1 MGCEMRNA
9 VVVGLVSGILAVC
22 AGWARAQTINLSTG
36 LNGSGNVIT
45 TSGVSDAN
53 WTVDQSGGG
62 TAAAQTVFPGSP
74 DWGPP
79 GGGET
84 GWVANDNNSDWIARD
99 ASTPYQSQGIATYS
113 FYRTFDLTGY
123 DLSTVIIS
131 GSWAADSGG
140 DALTINGHQIDA
152 LSSLPDGDG
161 SPPNWEEFHPF
172 SVANPSFLNQGL
184 NTLAI
189 TLIGTDG
196 SIDGARLSGTV
207 NTVPEPTSFVMWGA
221 GAIGLLA
228 YAWRK
233 RRVR

>member
-1 MGCEMRNA
+1 MLLWLAWCR
-9 VVVGLVSGILAVC
+9 VSLQYVRG
-22 AGWARAQTINLSTG
+22 GREHRRSNLSTG

-53 WTVDQSGGG
+53 WTVNQSGGG

-131 GSWAADSGG
+131 VNSGRQIAG
-140 DALTINGHQIDA
+140 VMRRPLTDIKSTLYHRYLTA
-152 LSSLPDGDG
+152 MAR
-161 SPPNWEEFHPF
+161 PPTGRNSIPF
-172 SVANPSFLNQGL
+172 PWQ
-184 NTLAI
+184 T
-189 TLIGTDG
+189 
-196 SIDGARLSGTV
+196 RLSLTRG
-207 NTVPEPTSFVMWGA
+207 
-221 GAIGLLA
+221 
-228 YAWRK
+228 
-233 RRVR
+233 